1 MTIKVILQTISDG
14 STDSSAT
21 TMIGKTAMQ
30 TFQNRHFIIW
40 AVLLAAGIIACTPQ
54 AEQASIDCPP
64 CPPASK
70 SSASEA
76 PAPCPTAASDNAPEI
91 PTRAQDVHPI
101 LTGTMLPPISLKTEE
116 GAPFNLNDAIRR
128 QNTVLL
134 FFRGG
139 WCPYCNAQLSKLKT
153 VEQQIRDA
161 GFQIIAVSAD
171 RPPLLQSHAKENH
184 LGYRMLS
191 DAEMTA
197 SRALGIAFRVD
208 DDTYEKYINSF
219 KLDLEERAGQ
229 KHHLLP
235 VPAVFLVNT
244 SGIVEFSYV
253 NPDYKTRLAPDLL
266 LAAVKSMSKGN

>member
-1 MTIKVILQTISDG
+1 
-14 STDSSAT
+14 
-21 TMIGKTAMQ
+21 MQ
-30 TFQNRHFIIW
+30 LFRHRHFFIW
-40 AVLLAAGIIACTPQ
+40 AIVLAAGIIACTPQ

-64 CPPASK
+64 CPSTAESAAS
-70 SSASEA
+70 AA

-91 PTRAQDVHPI
+91 PTLAKDVHPI
-101 LTGTMLPPISLKTEE
+101 LPGMVLPPISLITED
-116 GAPFNLNDAIRR
+116 GSAFDLNDAVRQ

-139 WCPYCNAQLSKLKT
+139 WCPYCNAQLSQLKT
-153 VEQQIRDA
+153 VEQKIRDA

-171 RPPLLQSHAKENH
+171 RPPLLQSHAKENN
-184 LGYRMLS
+184 LAYRMLS

-208 DDTYEKYINSF
+208 DETYEKYKNKF

-229 KHHLLP
+229 THHLLP

-244 SGIVEFSYV
+244 SGMVEFSYV
-253 NPDYKTRLAPDLL
+253 NPDYKTRLAPELL
-266 LAAVKSMSKGN
+266 LAAVTSMSKGD

>member
-1 MTIKVILQTISDG
+1 
-14 STDSSAT
+14 
-21 TMIGKTAMQ
+21 MQ
-30 TFQNRHFIIW
+30 TFWHRYVIIW
-40 AVLLAAGIIACTPQ
+40 AIMLTGSIIACSPQ
-54 AEQASIDCPP
+54 PEQASIDCPP
-64 CPPASK
+64 CPSTAESAAS
-70 SSASEA
+70 AA
-76 PAPCPTAASDNAPEI
+76 PAPSPTAASDDTPGV

-101 LTGTMLPPISLKTEE
+101 LPGMMLPPVSLKTED
-116 GAPFNLNDAIRR
+116 GSLFDLNDAVRR

-139 WCPYCNAQLSKLKT
+139 WCPYCNAQLSQLKT
-153 VEQQIRDA
+153 VEQKIRDA

-171 RPPLLQSHAKENH
+171 MPPLLQSHAKENN
-184 LGYRMLS
+184 LAYRMLS

-208 DDTYEKYINSF
+208 DETYEKYRSSF

-229 KHHLLP
+229 THHLLP

-253 NPDYKTRLAPDLL
+253 NPDYKIRLAPELL
-266 LAAVKSMSKGN
+266 LAAVTSMTKGD